1 MNIWCP
7 DFTSSVLWV
16 LKSGFHQPSQ
26 AGGEE
31 TLMCKKKNKKKM
43 REWEKRA
50 LLAITVIPD
59 VLCTHMINP
68 FIDQSLW
75 PNAPLRHCQSRRVPA
90 YGPSE
95 MSSTHT
101 PLLSSAR
108 WLSEWLTD
116 SLTHTNSWRLCY
128 PPEFNIIKAP
138 TLPCSSLETG
148 HPLCICFS
156 VSPFILCRG
165 AN

>member
-1 MNIWCP
+1 
-7 DFTSSVLWV
+7 
-16 LKSGFHQPSQ
+16 
-26 AGGEE
+26 
-31 TLMCKKKNKKKM
+31 M

-116 SLTHTNSWRLCY
+116 SLTHTNSWRLCLPTGVQYYQSTHAPLLIFRNRAPSLYLFFCITFY
-128 PPEFNIIKAP
+128 PVPGCKLTLCHNCQCSVNWKNLPAINIFLLA
-138 TLPCSSLETG
+138 T
-148 HPLCICFS
+148 FDS
-156 VSPFILCRG
+156 VSKY
-165 AN
+165 